1 MPQPH
6 SKGTPSSKSLH
17 YATTTLSQ
25 NDCDLQQAT
34 ETLEALRHK
43 LVKLFCREGSFS
55 SPEVLQMS
63 RQLDEYIVAI
73 QKRSKLTENYTGCR
87 L

>member
-6 SKGTPSSKSLH
+6 SKGTSSSKSLY

-25 NDCDLQQAT
+25 NDRDLQQDT
-34 ETLEALRHK
+34 EALRHE
-43 LVKLFCREGSFS
+43 LVKLFYQKGSFS
-55 SPEVLQMS
+55 NPEVLQMS
-63 RQLDEYIVAI
+63 QQLDMYIVAI
-73 QKRSKLTENYTGCR
+73 QKRSKFRENYIGCR